1 MPDGAWWYGAYDGV
15 EVCELVVTYMLNMLS
30 KRYNKNDFALYRVD
44 GLAVLKNK
52 SRPQSEQV
60 KKNIQRIFKKHWLD
74 IIMQYN
80 KKVVNYLDVTFN

>member
-30 KRYNKNDFALYRVD
+30 KIYNKNDFALYRVD

-60 KKNIQRIFKKHWLD
+60 KKNIQRIFKEHWLD

-80 KKVVNYLDVTFN
+80 KKVVNYLDATFN

>member
-30 KRYNKNDFALYRVD
+30 KIYNKNDFALYRVD

-60 KKNIQRIFKKHWLD
+60 KKNIQRIFKEHWLD

>member
-1 MPDGAWWYGAYDGV
+1 MPDGAWWYGAYDGA

-30 KRYNKNDFALYRVD
+30 KIYNKNDFALYRVD
-44 GLAVLKNK
+44 GLAVLKSK
-52 SRPQSEQV
+52 SRPHSEQV
-60 KKNIQRIFKKHWLD
+60 KKNIQRIFKEHWLD

>member
-60 KKNIQRIFKKHWLD
+60 KKNIQRIFKEHWLD

>member
-30 KRYNKNDFALYRVD
+30 KIYNKNDFALYRVD